1 MSARPRP
8 YPLSPLSRMSVR
20 YYLFIFIALVTLI
33 PVAVFGIWP
42 HSQAYDDLV
51 ADVSERNLLIAQ
63 NMARALE
70 RYDRDVKVAF
80 QLLATTTATC
90 SDTSAAQI
98 LLKNTEFRHI
108 CLAAPES
115 RKVLHSVT
123 AGEISCPAFVPE
135 DRMRLFKS
143 IAENGTPM
151 FSGVLTGPDGK
162 PIIILVSLFRD
173 IIVIGGLRTA

>member
-1 MSARPRP
+1 M
-8 YPLSPLSRMSVR
+8 
-20 YYLFIFIALVTLI
+20 
-33 PVAVFGIWP
+33 
-42 HSQAYDDLV
+42 
-51 ADVSERNLLIAQ
+51 
-63 NMARALE
+63 
-70 RYDRDVKVAF
+70 
-80 QLLATTTATC
+80 ATC

-98 LLKNTEFRHI
+98 LLKNMEFRHI

-151 FSGVLTGPDGK
+151 FSGVLTGPDSK